1 MKPCKITPVILS
13 GGAGTRLWPL
23 SHPGMPKQFHALGS
37 ERTMLQ
43 DTVLRAKDS
52 EALTFVAPVV
62 ICAEDHLATIN
73 EQLAEVDR
81 AAAKIVLEPFGRN
94 TAAAAYIAAAAVR
107 DLDPTSLVLLL
118 PADHIIAD
126 PEAFMGIIATAVRT
140 AASHIVTFGIEADR
154 PESGYGYIQQGDRL
168 DEGVFAVRRFA
179 EKPTRERAEQY
190 LAEADYVWNAGIFL
204 FAPEVMLSQ
213 MAALAPKIAEQA
225 GLSWSRAA
233 THDRVVRL
241 DAEAF
246 KACPSEPVDIAVME
260 KTKLAAVV
268 PCSMGWADV
277 GSWSEI
283 HRLGTKD
290 AAANLLHGD
299 AVAIETSNSLIWT
312 DGAPV
317 AVIGVD
323 NLVVV
328 STSEGLVV
336 LPMDRA
342 QDLKLAIAAI
352 KALREAKA

>member
-1 MKPCKITPVILS
+1 MTPCKITPVILS

-37 ERTMLQ
+37 EHTMLQ
-43 DTVLRAKDS
+43 DTVLRTQDS
-52 EALTFVAPVV
+52 DALTFTPPVI
-62 ICAEDHLATIN
+62 ICAEDHLATID
-73 EQLAEVDR
+73 EQLAAVDR

-94 TAAAAYIAAAAVR
+94 TAAAAYIAAAAVQ
-107 DLDPTSLVLLL
+107 DLDPSALVLLL

-126 PEAFMGIIATAVRT
+126 PDAFMRVIAAAAKT

-154 PESGYGYIQQGDRL
+154 PETGYGYIQQGDQL

-179 EKPTRERAEQY
+179 EKPSREQAELY
-190 LAEADYVWNAGIFL
+190 LAEGDYVWNAGIFL

-225 GLSWSRAA
+225 GLSWSRVA
-233 THDRVVRL
+233 TEDRVVRL
-241 DAEAF
+241 DAQAF
-246 KACPSEPVDIAVME
+246 GACPSEPVDIAVME
-260 KTKLAAVV
+260 KTKLAAVA

-290 AAANLLHGD
+290 AADNLLHGD

-312 DGAPV
+312 DGPPV

-328 STSEGLVV
+328 STAEGLVI

-352 KALREAKA
+352 KALREPKV

>member
-1 MKPCKITPVILS
+1 LTPYKITPVILS

-23 SHPGMPKQFHALGS
+23 SHWAMPKQFHALGS

-43 DTVLRAKDS
+43 DTVLRVKDS
-52 EALTFVAPVV
+52 EPLTFAPPVI

-73 EQLAEVDR
+73 VQLAAVDR
-81 AAAKIVLEPFGRN
+81 SAAKIVLEPFGRN

-118 PADHIIAD
+118 PADHVIVD
-126 PEAFMGIIATAVRT
+126 PEAFMRVIATAAKT

-154 PESGYGYIQQGDRL
+154 PETGYGYIQKGDRL

-179 EKPTRERAEQY
+179 EKPSRERAEQY
-190 LAEADYVWNAGIFL
+190 LAEEDYVWNAGIFL
-204 FAPEVMLSQ
+204 FAPDVMLRE
-213 MAALAPKIAEQA
+213 MAKLAPNIAEKA
-225 GLSWSRAA
+225 GLALTGAVS
-233 THDRVVRL
+233 HGQVVRL
-241 DAEAF
+241 DREAF
-246 KACPSEPVDIAVME
+246 GACPSEPVDIAVME
-260 KTKLAAVV
+260 KTQLAAVA
-268 PCSMGWADV
+268 PCCMGWADV

-283 HRLGTKD
+283 YRLGTKD
-290 AAANLLHGD
+290 TAENLLHGD

-328 STSEGLVV
+328 STSEGLLV

-352 KALREAKA
+352 KALREA

>member
-1 MKPCKITPVILS
+1 MTNCKITPVILS

-52 EALTFVAPVV
+52 GALTFAAPVI
-62 ICAEDHLATIN
+62 ICAEDHLATID
-73 EQLAEVDR
+73 EQLAAVDR

-94 TAAAAYIAAAAVR
+94 TAAAAYIAAAVVR

-126 PEAFMGIIATAVRT
+126 PEAFMRVIEAAART
-140 AASHIVTFGIEADR
+140 AADHIVTFGIEADR
-154 PESGYGYIQQGDRL
+154 PETGYGYIQQGDRL

-179 EKPTRERAEQY
+179 EKPSRERAEQY
-190 LAEADYVWNAGIFL
+190 LAEGNYVWNAGIFL
-204 FAPEVMLSQ
+204 FAPDVLLSE
-213 MAALAPKIAEQA
+213 MATLAPNIAEQA

-233 THDRVVRL
+233 THGRVVRL

-260 KTKLAAVV
+260 KTQLAAVA

-290 AAANLLHGD
+290 AAANLLHGE